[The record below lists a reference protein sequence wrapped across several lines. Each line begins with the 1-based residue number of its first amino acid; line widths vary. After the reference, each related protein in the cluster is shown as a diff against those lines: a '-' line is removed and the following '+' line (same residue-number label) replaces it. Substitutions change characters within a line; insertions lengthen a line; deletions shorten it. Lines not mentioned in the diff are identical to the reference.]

1 MNQPWSTSSGLF
13 KHRHFDG
20 EIIILCVRW
29 CLTYKLSYRDLKAMM
44 AERGIDLAHIT
55 IMRWVQHYVPEFEKC
70 WRRYT
75 RPVVTSWRVDE
86 TYLKVKGKWVYLYR
100 AIDRT
105 GQTVD
110 FLLSEHRD
118 ITTAKRFFA
127 QAIEKR
133 GVPEKLLWTGMP
145 LHT

>member
-86 TYLKVKGKWVYLYR
+86 T
-100 AIDRT
+100 
-105 GQTVD
+105 
-110 FLLSEHRD
+110 
-118 ITTAKRFFA
+118 
-127 QAIEKR
+127 
-133 GVPEKLLWTGMP
+133 
-145 LHT
+145 